1 MPLRA
6 PYFGSYG
13 GQIHVPDYSGIARAG
28 AIRAQGDA
36 AFGKAIG
43 QGIGDMVEKYQLN
56 KEKREKEED
65 AAMASL
71 STMSPFDLQEMGQN
85 NPKVMKAIKNALGDT
100 AKPRDFQLVNATIAP
115 YNAKKAAETQDKFN
129 LLAQQL
135 TQEKI
140 DTSKALRGARARI
153 EKAVASYKTQ
163 LETAK
168 TKLISTDVAA
178 PGAGGLTN
186 YDEYLIANEPK
197 IMSGVLPDP
206 YDPNS
211 AIQREHTLAT
221 IAEIKKRTEQIGKPK
236 PFEQQ
241 TIPQEPGDYQTPTGV
256 YRRKAHGGP
265 LVRVGT
271 PSEGGAGIV
280 APDISTDPSAQ
291 VVDPGEI
298 IDPATAAGGDLPGWS
313 SDMANAIG
321 GVFGLN
327 PFPERTEA
335 VNQLR
340 ILNQEVRPLLVKDL
354 SRLGAVSLVE
364 KMDAI
369 MPIPSDDNAEL
380 KQKMK
385 GLVGL
390 METRRKDL
398 EKIDKA
404 VQAGQMKVDDVAKR
418 EIRSWLTRLPK
429 QIAIL
434 KASMGTARDIP
445 REILDIIGEPGATE
459 VAPTASGIESVPG
472 GELMEIL
479 LEKR

>member
-1 MPLRA
+1 MARPQFFKGDYGGPL
-6 PYFGSYG
+6 GSYDTAARLVAQAGQTQGAAMAGLG
-13 GQIHVPDYSGIARAG
+13 GNIAG
-28 AIRAQGDA
+28 AI
-36 AFGKAIG
+36 
-43 QGIGDMVEKYQLN
+43 EKYQLN
-56 KEKREKEED
+56 KEKRAKEED

-85 NPKVMKAIKNALGDT
+85 NPKVMEAIKNALGDT

-129 LLAQQL
+129 LLSQQL
-135 TQEKI
+135 MQEQI
-140 DTSKALRGARARI
+140 DTSEALRGERARI
-153 EKAVASYKTQ
+153 KKAVESYKTQ

-186 YDEYLIANEPK
+186 YDEYLVANEVK
-197 IMSGVLPDP
+197 INSGVLPDP

-211 AIQREHTLAT
+211 ALQREETLAK
-221 IAEIKKRTEQIGKPK
+221 IAETKKRTGEIGKPK
-236 PFEQQ
+236 PFVQR
-241 TIPQEPGDYQTPTGV
+241 TIPDEPGDYIVPGV
-256 YRRKAHGGP
+256 GVIRRPSMGAAPVK
-265 LVRVGT
+265 VGT
-271 PSEGGAGIV
+271 PGEGGAGIV
-280 APDISTDPSAQ
+280 PPDISTDPSAQ

-298 IDPATAAGGDLPGWS
+298 IDPATAAGGDIPGWS

-327 PFPERTEA
+327 LFPERTEA
-335 VNQLR
+335 INQLR

-369 MPIPSDDNAEL
+369 MPIPSDNNAQL

-434 KASMGTARDIP
+434 KASMGVARDIP
-445 REILDIIGEPGATE
+445 RPILNIIGEPGATE
-459 VAPTASGIESVPG
+459 VAPPASGIESVSG
-472 GELMEIL
+472 AELVEIL
-479 LEKR
+479 LEER